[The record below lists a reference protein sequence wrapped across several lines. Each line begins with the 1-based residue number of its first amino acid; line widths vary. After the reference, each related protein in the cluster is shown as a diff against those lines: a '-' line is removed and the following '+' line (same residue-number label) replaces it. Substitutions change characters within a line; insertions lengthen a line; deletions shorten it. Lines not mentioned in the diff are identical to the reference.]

1 MDIVSVL
8 LLTSAL
14 LGAAAGLRFKVYAL
28 VPIAI
33 SIALVSAAVLHKN
46 DFGTG
51 SGIATIIACLVV
63 NQAAYIIAQIFTPAA
78 LSSNNV
84 ADSEPGP
91 GREQGVR
98 SDNGDYRNRNP
109 APSGACK
116 ASSYTRKSQRG
127 LTGLVDGHE
136 S

>member
-1 MDIVSVL
+1 M
-8 LLTSAL
+8 
-14 LGAAAGLRFKVYAL
+14 
-28 VPIAI
+28 PIAI
-33 SIALVSAAVLHKN
+33 LIALVSAAVLHKN

-78 LSSNNV
+78 NLPSNDV

-91 GREQGVR
+91 GREQSVR

-109 APSGACK
+109 PPSGACK
-116 ASSYTRKSQRG
+116 AGSYTRKSQRG
-127 LTGLVDGHE
+127 LTAWSMDIRAKAPE
-136 S
+136 ERAQ